1 MPKALDSLPL
11 FPYQS
16 QAVPIATSERLFNVN
31 LTNDRT

>member
-16 QAVPIATSERLFNVN
+16 LPVPIATPERLFNVS
-31 LTNDRT
+31 LTNGKT